1 MKAGNMGVTGRII
14 AWGFVHVPLLATLW
28 ARSRQTT
35 GPPAFVFPAR
45 PISRMRIGLI
55 TTGGVHHID
64 QTPFRRKYDSPQ
76 GDSSY
81 RLLDLTRPPTEF
93 VITHDWYDHRD
104 AERDLNLILPAER
117 LREFAE
123 EGVIGKLHPVAIGI
137 MGHVERRE
145 EVRLEF
151 ETAPKI
157 AAIFREEG
165 VDAVLLVPA

>member
-1 MKAGNMGVTGRII
+1 MDVTSRII
-14 AWGFVHVPLLATLW
+14 AWGFVHVPFLANLW
-28 ARSRQTT
+28 AQTRRT
-35 GPPAFVFPAR
+35 MGTPAFVFPVL

-64 QTPFRRKYDSPQ
+64 QAPFRRKNENPQ
-76 GDSSY
+76 GDGSY
-81 RLLDLTRPPTEF
+81 RRLDLTRPRNEF
-93 VITHDWYDHRD
+93 VITHDWYDRRG
-104 AERDLNLILPAER
+104 AEKDLNLILPAER

-123 EGVIGKLHPVAIGI
+123 EGVIGKLDPVAIGI

-165 VDAVLLVPA
+165 VDAVLVVPA

>member
-1 MKAGNMGVTGRII
+1 MGVTGRLI
-14 AWGFVHVPLLATLW
+14 AWGFVHVPSLANLW
-28 ARSRQTT
+28 ARSHQTT

-45 PISRMRIGLI
+45 PIPRMRIGLI

-64 QTPFRRKYDSPQ
+64 QTPFRRKDENPQ
-76 GDSSY
+76 GDGSY
-81 RLLDLTRPPTEF
+81 RLLDLTRPRDEF
-93 VITHDWYDHRD
+93 IITHDWYDRRD

-123 EGVIGKLHPVAIGI
+123 EGVIGELHPVAVGI
-137 MGHVERRE
+137 MGHVEGRE
-145 EVRLEF
+145 EFRLEF

>member
-1 MKAGNMGVTGRII
+1 MDLTGRLI
-14 AWGFVHVPLLATLW
+14 AWGFVRVPFLANLW
-28 ARSRQTT
+28 AQTRRT
-35 GPPAFVFPAR
+35 MGTPAFVFPAR
-45 PISRMRIGLI
+45 PLSRLRIGLI

-64 QTPFRRKYDSPQ
+64 QTPFRRKDENPQ
-76 GDSSY
+76 GDGSY
-81 RLLDLTRPPTEF
+81 RLLDLTRPREEF

-123 EGVIGKLHPVAIGI
+123 EGVIGELHPVGVGI
-137 MGHVERRE
+137 MGHVEGRE
-145 EVRLEF
+145 EFRLEF